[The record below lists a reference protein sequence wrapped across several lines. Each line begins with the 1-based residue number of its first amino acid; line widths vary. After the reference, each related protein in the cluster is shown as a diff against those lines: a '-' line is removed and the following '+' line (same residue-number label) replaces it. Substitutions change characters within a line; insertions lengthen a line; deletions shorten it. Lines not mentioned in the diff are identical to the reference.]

1 MDESIE
7 EEIIEEEVPKTKEDL
22 EEEVKEAA
30 DKAQAAAEATK
41 SSEAK
46 AIEVKKTENLVIN
59 DVSGAIEGNTSV
71 AAPADKKPIPILNV
85 ETPVATSTEPTVMEL
100 TPKKTAA
107 PTPSVSPSPTPTID
121 AIATP
126 TPPEEPVLATPPV
139 VPTKQDVVKEIPRN
153 LSFDDV
159 DKVFDHETLQENLV
173 KAPKN
178 IERLEEISKM
188 RTAQRKAEEEE
199 GEENIKIHSTEDANI
214 ELDILSI

>member
-1 MDESIE
+1 MMF
-7 EEIIEEEVPKTKEDL
+7 
-22 EEEVKEAA
+22 
-30 DKAQAAAEATK
+30 
-41 SSEAK
+41 
-46 AIEVKKTENLVIN
+46 
-59 DVSGAIEGNTSV
+59 SGALEGNTSV
-71 AAPADKKPIPILNV
+71 VAPADKKPIPFLNV

-107 PTPSVSPSPTPTID
+107 PTPSVSPSPTPSPKPTPTID